1 MPGRQALPD
10 RRAHAP
16 CAALDEQNVP
26 RGWRTPGELRLPG
39 ATRVGRWAVEAHG
52 SRQCRAQEKR
62 ALVRQTCPLALHQAQ
77 RPIQAAAPSERL
89 AEGMDHPT
97 RANWRRAKPVRRRQQ
112 HRGGRHRATGLAR
125 SLVRK
130 RRAPE
135 QKPAKG
141 PTAAPVCQGAAA
153 TTPSP
158 GPPRPPSQAP
168 PAPAARRRA
177 TAGRQ
182 GRCGEPAPPPNHPR
196 GATPNDAQAGP
207 RWHGPTRPTG
217 P

>member
-10 RRAHAP
+10 RRPHVP
-16 CAALDEQNVP
+16 CAALDGRNVP
-26 RGWRTPGELRLPG
+26 RGWRPPGELRLRG

-52 SRQCRAQEKR
+52 SRQCLAQEKR
-62 ALVRQTCPLALHQAQ
+62 ALVRQTCPLALHQVQ
-77 RPIQAAAPSERL
+77 RPIQAAVRSDRL
-89 AEGMDHPT
+89 AEGTARPT
-97 RANWRRAKPVRRRQQ
+97 RANWRRAKPVRWRQQ
-112 HRGGRHRATGLAR
+112 HRGGRHGATGLAR
-125 SLVRK
+125 SPTRK

-135 QKPAKG
+135 QKPAQG
-141 PTAAPVCQGAAA
+141 PTAAPVRQRAAA
-153 TTPSP
+153 STPSP
-158 GPPRPPSQAP
+158 GPPGPPSQAP

-182 GRCGEPAPPPNHPR
+182 GRCGEPASPPNHLR